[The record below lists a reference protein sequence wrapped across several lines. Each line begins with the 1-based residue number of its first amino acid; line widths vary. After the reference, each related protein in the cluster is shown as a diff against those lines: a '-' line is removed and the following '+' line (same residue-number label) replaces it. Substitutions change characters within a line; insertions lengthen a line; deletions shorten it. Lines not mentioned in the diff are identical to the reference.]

1 MTLHPLPCFLERLGR
16 ADQDSRSEHMELG
29 AELRSRSSRAA
40 VHGAWRSVL
49 SVSWTSLVH
58 MFKNAVNATT
68 KKPMFWRR
76 AVTFFAPLFF
86 IGLDKVLVHAA
97 VGL

>member
-1 MTLHPLPCFLERLGR
+1 
-16 ADQDSRSEHMELG
+16 
-29 AELRSRSSRAA
+29 
-40 VHGAWRSVL
+40 
-49 SVSWTSLVH
+49 

>member
-1 MTLHPLPCFLERLGR
+1 MG
-16 ADQDSRSEHMELG
+16 LG